1 MDNGKTYTESLADI
15 DSSIKCMEY
24 YAGWADKISG
34 KTIPVDGSNF
44 CYTRHEPIGVCGQII
59 PWNYPI
65 MMAIWKFGPALACG
79 NTIVLKPAELT
90 PLTSLYL
97 GSLFKEAGFP
107 AGVVNIVPG
116 FGHIAGNALAM
127 HMDVNKIA
135 FTGSAITGRKIQESS
150 AKSNLKRV
158 SLELGGKSP
167 FIIFDVDDEYLEKAA
182 EDTAFSIFSN
192 QGQSCCASSRVF
204 VHEKVY
210 DKFIEKLKR
219 LANEKVVGNPF
230 DEKVTSGAII
240 NDSQFKK
247 IMNYIQIGIKE
258 GAKLVCGGERVGIKG
273 YFIKP
278 TIFGE
283 CSDEMTIAKEEI
295 FGPVV
300 TVFKFENDDE
310 VIRRAN
316 ATTYGLAAGLYSKDI
331 NQIIKVSN
339 SLEAGTVWVN
349 SYETTANQAPFGGYK
364 QSGFGREL

>member
-1 MDNGKTYTESLADI
+1 
-15 DSSIKCMEY
+15 MEY

-65 MMAIWKFGPALACG
+65 MMAAWKFGPALASG

-90 PLTSLYL
+90 PLTALYL

-107 AGVVNIVPG
+107 PGVVNIIPG
-116 FGHIAGNALAM
+116 YGQIAGNALAM
-127 HMDVNKIA
+127 HMNVDKIA
-135 FTGSAITGRKIQESS
+135 FTGSALTGRKIQECSS
-150 AKSNLKRV
+150 KSNLKRV

-167 FIIFDVDDEYLEKAA
+167 FIIFDVDEEYLQKAA

-210 DKFIEKLKR
+210 ENFIEKLKN
-219 LANEKVVGNPF
+219 LAEKKVVGDPF
-230 DEKVTSGAII
+230 NEQTTSGAII
-240 NDSQFKK
+240 NESQFQK
-247 IMNYIQIGIKE
+247 IMNYIEIGIKE
-258 GAKLVCGGERVGIKG
+258 GARLVCGGERIGKKG
-273 YFIKP
+273 FFLKP
-278 TIFGE
+278 TIFAD
-283 CSDEMTIAKEEI
+283 CSDEMKIAKEEI

-300 TVFKFENDDE
+300 SIFKFKDDEE
-310 VIRRAN
+310 VIRRSN
-316 ATTYGLAAGLYSKDI
+316 DTSYGLAAGIYSKDI
-331 NQIIKVSN
+331 NQIVKVSN

-349 SYETTANQAPFGGYK
+349 SYETTANQAPFGGFK